1 MADEFFS
8 AVRFRS
14 RSLASWARRHAEI
27 ETPRVEIPDLLAK
40 FDLGFEEVEDM
51 PRASRLNL
59 HDGVL
64 RIEVRPGFSFMQRF
78 NVAHELGHYLLAT
91 KLKVSFARQSK
102 DRRFESYC
110 NDFASH
116 VLLPRKELA
125 EQLADTT
132 PSLAFAV
139 AVSRHFGV
147 SLLTAVLALNDACG
161 WDQVLVRWQA
171 TAGDGWLA
179 LNVIAPRRCG
189 LLESSSETR
198 LYLSNL
204 GPSPT
209 EINLPL
215 RVDGA
220 NRRVHAEAMSDS
232 NGGCFSLFPVSA
244 VCSV

>member
-1 MADEFFS
+1 MADVFFS
-8 AVRFRS
+8 AARARP

-27 ETPRVEIPDLLAK
+27 ETSRVEIPELLDG
-40 FDLGFEEVEDM
+40 FDLDIAEVDDM

-59 HDGVL
+59 HGGRL
-64 RIEVRPGFSFMQRF
+64 RIEVRPGFTFMQRF

-91 KLKVSFARQSK
+91 NLKVSFARQSK
-102 DRRFESYC
+102 DRRFETYC

-116 VLLPRKELA
+116 LLLPRKELA
-125 EQLADTT
+125 KQLVGTT

-147 SLLTAVLALNDACG
+147 SLLSAVLALNDACG
-161 WDQVLVRWQA
+161 WDHVLVRWQS

-189 LLESSSETR
+189 LLESSAETQV
-198 LYLSNL
+198 YLSNL
-204 GPSPT
+204 GPSPM
-209 EINLPL
+209 EIDLPL

-220 NRRVHAEAMSDS
+220 TRRVHAEAMSDS
-232 NGGCFSLFPVSA
+232 KGGCFILFPVSA
-244 VCSV
+244 VV